1 MRSRFLSFLEE
12 RQNQDISIYISTIF
26 FLSLKM
32 GALYIWVFH
41 INIQSWME
49 GVVLG
54 LTSIGS
60 AVFLLGIGFI
70 FPKKIRIAALFTI
83 HFLLTL
89 LLFGNVLYYRFYID
103 FITVPVL
110 LQFQNVGGLSQS
122 TFELISYFDILLFLD
137 FFILGLL
144 LRKNWLPDL
153 SMKRKVWPKVA
164 ILAIVVP
171 LALSLVINTGFWK
184 KSYDKELIVKSLGL
198 YHYHLYDLFVY
209 SKTSVNSVFADETE
223 IMEINKYTK
232 GKQKQA
238 NQSELH
244 GMAKNKNVVLV
255 FLESTQSFVIDKQID
270 NQEVTPFLNKLKNES
285 LYFSNFYHQ
294 TAQGKTSDAE
304 FIIDNSLYPLPGGS
318 VFVRRPQNEYYSLPH
333 ILKEQGY
340 YSASFHGN
348 DAQFWNRSVMYETLG
363 YDQFFSKEYFEV
375 NEDNSVN
382 YGIKDIPFLEQSI
395 PYLQTLPQ
403 PFYSKMLTLTNHFPY
418 LLDPE
423 DQFIEEANTSQGVV
437 NRYFTTVRYE
447 DEAIK
452 TFFEQIKDTDLYK
465 DSMFVLIG
473 DHYGI
478 SRNYYDALEEVLEMP
493 ITQTGHVELQKV
505 PLIIHIPGMEGQ
517 VINKVGGQ
525 VDLRTTILD
534 LLGIEEEKETV
545 AFGTSLLSE
554 NHKNLVIF
562 RDGSFATAHH
572 IFSEGECLSKSTG
585 EKVKR
590 NKCTPYFDQVQRELN
605 YSDKVVFGDL
615 LKFLTNDRK

>member
-1 MRSRFLSFLEE
+1 MRNRFSNFLAE
-12 RQNQDISIYISTIF
+12 RQNQDISIYISTVI
-26 FLSLKM
+26 LLCLKM

-41 INIQSWME
+41 INVQSWLE
-49 GVVLG
+49 VVVLG
-54 LTSIGS
+54 LTSLGS

-70 FPKKIRIAALFTI
+70 FPKKTRIVALFTL
-83 HFLLTL
+83 HFLLTF

-122 TFELISYFDILLFLD
+122 TFELISYFDILLFID
-137 FFILGLL
+137 FFILGLF
-144 LRKNWLPDL
+144 LRKNWFPDICL
-153 SMKRKVWPKVA
+153 KRKIWPKFAVIA
-164 ILAIVVP
+164 IIVPIV
-171 LALSLVINTGFWK
+171 LSIFVNTGFWK

-223 IMEINKYTK
+223 ITEINTYIKD
-232 GKQKQA
+232 KQKHA
-238 NQSELH
+238 NQSDLH
-244 GMAKNKNVVLV
+244 GIAKNKNVVLI
-255 FLESTQSFVIDKQID
+255 FLESTQSFVVDRQIN
-270 NQEVTPFLNKLKNES
+270 NQEITPFLNKLKNES
-285 LYFSNFYHQ
+285 LYFPNIYHQ

-340 YSASFHGN
+340 YTASFHGN
-348 DAQFWNRSVMYETLG
+348 DAQFWNRSVMYESLG
-363 YDQFFSKEYFEV
+363 YDQFFSKEDFDV
-375 NEDNSVN
+375 NEENSVN
-382 YGIKDIPFLEQSI
+382 YGLKDIPFLEQSI
-395 PYLQTLPQ
+395 PYLQTLPK

-418 LLDPE
+418 LLDEE
-423 DQFIEEANTSQGVV
+423 DQYIEEADTSQGVV

-452 TFFEQIKDTDLYK
+452 TFFEQIKDTNLYK
-465 DSMFVLIG
+465 DSIFVLIG

-478 SRNYYDALEEVLEMP
+478 SRNYYDALEEVFEGT
-493 ITQTGHVELQKV
+493 ITPAGHVELQKV
-505 PLIIHIPGMEGQ
+505 PLIIHVPGMEGQ
-517 VINKVGGQ
+517 VIDKVGGQ
-525 VDLRTTILD
+525 VDIRTTILD
-534 LLGIEEEKETV
+534 LLGIEKEKETV
-545 AFGTSLLSE
+545 EFGTSLLSE

-562 RDGSFATAHH
+562 RDGSFATDTH
-572 IFSEGECLSKSTG
+572 IFTEGDCLSKKTG

-590 NKCTPYFDQVQRELN
+590 NKCSPYFEQVQRELN

-615 LKFLTNDRK
+615 LKFLRID